1 MGHIQQFQPM
11 APWLLIMLFFVSC
24 FSTVGVIRQKRT
36 VSWLGSSGGLK
47 IRRSS
52 FNSNTVHL
60 CAGSGDRNGLQNHSG
75 WFESICALAAWCNG
89 STQDLGSC
97 DIGSNPM
104 AAASHSSKGKDRGF
118 LSGRSGVR
126 IPPGTAGEARK
137 FKVFEFTSLF
147 LHPDIQPAIGDGFC
161 SGSRLTDSNNN
172 QQIF

>member
-118 LSGRSGVR
+118 LSGRSGFESPQER
-126 IPPGTAGEARK
+126 PARPVNSR
-137 FKVFEFTSLF
+137 FLSLRASF
-147 LHPDIQPAIGDGFC
+147 CTLIFSLRSETGFAQ
-161 SGSRLTDSNNN
+161 G
-172 QQIF
+172 QG